1 MEGKK
6 EEKMTRA
13 EWRSLLKNKFLLI
26 VLGAIALIPALYNLI
41 FWVRCGTPMARWI
54 NCRWRS

>member
-1 MEGKK
+1 MI
-6 EEKMTRA
+6 RA

-41 FWVRCGTPMARWI
+41 FWVRCGTPMVRWI